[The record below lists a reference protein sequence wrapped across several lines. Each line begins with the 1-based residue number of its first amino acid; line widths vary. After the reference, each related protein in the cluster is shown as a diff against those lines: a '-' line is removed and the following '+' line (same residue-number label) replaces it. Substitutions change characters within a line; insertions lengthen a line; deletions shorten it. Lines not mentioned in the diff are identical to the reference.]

1 MNNEGEIGRPTI
13 QQVSLKRLSC
23 ALTLLIFI
31 ILIPNGVLA
40 QVPDSVATSPNV
52 LSILPAIVAI
62 ALALALRQVIP
73 AIFAGLWTG
82 AMLVHGLSFTGLWHG
97 LLDTF
102 GVYLIDAL
110 ADKDL
115 CVCEMTE
122 LVGADQS
129 TVSKHLAILK
139 ETGFLQMEKHGAM
152 NVYSLRCQCLEQ
164 FFGCI
169 ESVLRQKVQAQQ
181 ELVEI

>member
-1 MNNEGEIGRPTI
+1 MT
-13 QQVSLKRLSC
+13 K
-23 ALTLLIFI
+23 TK
-31 ILIPNGVLA
+31 A
-40 QVPDSVATSPNV
+40 QYEARAQ
-52 LSILPAIVAI
+52 IAR
-62 ALALALRQVIP
+62 ALAHPTR
-73 AIFAGLWTG
+73 
-82 AMLVHGLSFTGLWHG
+82 
-97 LLDTF
+97 LL
-102 GVYLIDAL
+102 LLDAL

-115 CVCEMTE
+115 CVGEMTE